1 MPEYINFQASRF
13 NVESGR
19 VVAVD
24 QAATSLRD
32 QRLAGQWQRR
42 LEPWILEGGPLGS
55 AYLDFG
61 GESAFLRW
69 RKSQWSQAAWDQ
81 ALVLIGD
88 SARLSGTYALELPA
102 LDQPRYT
109 GTGPNAA
116 EVTMPAGPT
125 GSQPNAVVS
134 QARSPAAIAAL
145 VPALADALNDER
157 RVVLPWAGREN
168 ADATMWGLLTILRLT
183 GDPRPV
189 SFRTYATGRG
199 FDGDN
204 PGLLVTFRP
213 DVTEPQ
219 PRPEHGFAVL
229 AGDLAARFAED
240 PAALARLLAG
250 LRGASSRHKRIAG
263 LLSLPLSQPFAR
275 APRPSPPPAPPP
287 SPPPA
292 PAAGEPS
299 FTILPRT
306 EPGASDGG
314 GKAAMPVNRGPGG
327 ATVMCPVCL
336 ADINDWDAQDYYRPN
351 PVPDADD
358 VWQKIEIPADL
369 SAAQRKRYLHNA
381 YVRCEKGTQGPHH
394 LPARYGQFGEPVL
407 LGFVGLTES
416 GKSHLLTTMIGRI
429 EGLSQYE
436 ITVEPLDPPMHKRFI
451 ESAVEPLITKGVPV
465 PGTGDQET
473 AMRDAFI
480 VRYRNGPE
488 RVVALFDVSGGDL
501 ADTGM
506 GREFLWIADG
516 LFFVIDPEHIA
527 RSKVGDVTFGNVL
540 SIVRDREKP
549 GPKGAAIILNK
560 ADKGR
565 FEEPAARWLRSGEGM
580 LDPVGF
586 LRESAD
592 VYAYLQ
598 RNDALALAAPY
609 EAATCEKVTLHVASP
624 TGGPKDLEEN
634 RYTRGVTPTRVLR
647 PLLAMLAMTGVL
659 TDPQAELIGV

>member
-13 NVESGR
+13 NVDSGR

-32 QRLAGQWQRR
+32 QRVVAQWQRR
-42 LEPWILEGGPLGS
+42 LEPWLLAGDPLGS

-69 RKSQWSQAAWDQ
+69 RKNQWSRGAWDQ
-81 ALVLIGD
+81 ALVLVGD
-88 SARLSGTYALELPA
+88 SARLSGTYALELPP

-125 GSQPNAVVS
+125 GPQPNAVAS
-134 QARSPAAIAAL
+134 QARTPAAIAAL

-157 RVVLPWAGREN
+157 RVVLPWAGRET

-189 SFRTYATGRG
+189 SVRPHA
-199 FDGDN
+199 
-204 PGLLVTFRP
+204 PRP
-213 DVTEPQ
+213 DAAEPQ
-219 PRPEHGFAVL
+219 PRPEPGFAVL

-250 LRGASSRHKRIAG
+250 LRGVASRHERIAG
-263 LLSLPLSQPFAR
+263 LLALPLSQPFTR
-275 APRPSPPPAPPP
+275 VSRPNPP
-287 SPPPA
+287 
-292 PAAGEPS
+292 PAAGEPPI
-299 FTILPRT
+299 TISPRT

-336 ADINDWDAQDYYRPN
+336 ADIDNWDNQDYYRPN
-351 PVPDADD
+351 PVPDAADD
-358 VWQKIEIPADL
+358 WQKIEIPPDL
-369 SAAQRKRYLHNA
+369 SAAQRRRYQHNA
-381 YVRCEKGTQGPHH
+381 YVRCEKGAQGPHH

-429 EGLSQYE
+429 EALSQYE

-465 PGTGDQET
+465 PYTRDQET

-540 SIVRDREKP
+540 SIVRDRDKP

-580 LDPVGF
+580 LDPVDF

-592 VYAYLQ
+592 VYAYLK

-609 EAATCEKVTLHVASP
+609 EAAMCEKVTLHVASP

-634 RYTRGVTPTRVLR
+634 VYTRGVAPTRVLR